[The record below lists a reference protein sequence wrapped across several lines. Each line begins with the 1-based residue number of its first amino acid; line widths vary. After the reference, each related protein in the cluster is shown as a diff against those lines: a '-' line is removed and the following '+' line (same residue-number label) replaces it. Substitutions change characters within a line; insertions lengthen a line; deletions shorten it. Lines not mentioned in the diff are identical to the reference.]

1 MNAAAGRSRIATL
14 AWSPGGSKAAARST
28 TGRAAGAVR
37 YTTVA
42 YRIGDSSP
50 AMIPVV
56 RATGLGVSSTSIAQ
70 TCPAYGLPSMLGQW
84 ISASG
89 TCSRRPAAGWSAR
102 SRRSECHHACPSA
115 QVCPA
120 ASHSRAASTARMCA
134 SRASAG
140 RPAGKPSPVAAIPSL
155 VSQHQPGPGPS
166 RPVATYPAWRHRA
179 VIFSSRFEWTR
190 SASASRSYG
199 TP

>member
-1 MNAAAGRSRIATL
+1 MNAAAGRSRTATL
-14 AWSPGGSKAAARST
+14 ACSPGGSEAAARRT

-42 YRIGDSSP
+42 YCIGVSSP
-50 AMIPVV
+50 VMIPVV
-56 RATGLGVSSTSIAQ
+56 RAIGLGVSSTSIAQ

-89 TCSRRPAAGWSAR
+89 TCSRRPAAGWAAR
-102 SRRSECHHACPSA
+102 SRRSECHHARPSVQA
-115 QVCPA
+115 CPA
-120 ASHSRAASTARMCA
+120 ASHSRTARTARMCA

-140 RPAGKPSPVAAIPSL
+140 RPAGKPSPVAVIPSR

-166 RPVATYPAWRHRA
+166 RPVATYPARRHRA
-179 VIFSSRFEWTR
+179 VIFSSRLEWTR
-190 SASASRSYG
+190 SASARRSYG